1 MFVVVALVAPVVQAA
16 ASKAANCVYCYSA
29 VTFSLLLLLLSV
41 RVWSLLLPLLLLLLL
56 LLLLFLRL
64 FPFIVL
70 SVAIPVS
77 VVANSV
83 IDAVVVLLVVAGVL
97 SLLMVLRFLPD

>member
-56 LLLLFLRL
+56 LLLFLLL

>member
-41 RVWSLLLPLLLLLLL
+41 RVWSLLLPLLL
-56 LLLLFLRL
+56 

>member
-41 RVWSLLLPLLLLLLL
+41 RVWSLLLPLLLLLLFL
-56 LLLLFLRL
+56 LL

-97 SLLMVLRFLPD
+97 SLVMVLRFLPD